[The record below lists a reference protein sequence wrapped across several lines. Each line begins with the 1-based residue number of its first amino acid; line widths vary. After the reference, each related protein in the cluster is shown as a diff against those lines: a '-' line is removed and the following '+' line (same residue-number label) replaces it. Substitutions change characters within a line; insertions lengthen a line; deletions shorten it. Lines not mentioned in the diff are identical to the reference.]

1 MSNKVRVFL
10 VCLFIA
16 LGMKLALGQT
26 RRINPDLKP
35 YLNEFIMEA
44 QERGIDVSHIFNQDI
59 IIDYWGRDNG
69 NVATSYGRDKDRVVI
84 FVDESRFKA
93 RTEQGRKY
101 VMFHEFGHDILN
113 LPHLEHG
120 MMRPSSYSGF
130 FKDGVDVNRQNNY
143 LNKSIDGLFDTYLE
157 RNGDGIYDKPRAGYI
172 YIINNPKSF
181 VTSPTMVKIG
191 LTTQNPPIKRVNQ
204 HSSSV
209 PFDYEVLAFVKT
221 DDVYATEKEIHAAL
235 DDYIVNPNKE
245 FFEVDFEVI
254 KETVERLGYEVII
267 PMKW

>member
-143 LNKSIDGLFDTYLE
+143 LNKSIDGLFDTYFE
-157 RNGDGIYDKPRAGYI
+157 RNGDGIHDEEYKVIYVVDGDTADIIVDGFKIRLRFLDINTPERGKEGY
-172 YIINNPKSF
+172 
-181 VTSPTMVKIG
+181 
-191 LTTQNPPIKRVNQ
+191 
-204 HSSSV
+204 
-209 PFDYEVLAFVKT
+209 
-221 DDVYATEKEIHAAL
+221 KEA
-235 DDYIVNPNKE
+235 K
-245 FFEVDFEVI
+245 
-254 KETVERLGYEVII
+254 ERLKELILGKYVTIKTQGWGKYGRTLAYVYLDGVEINQLMYCEGYAVRY
-267 PMKW
+267 KYSNRQFNCNG